1 MEFGDKVM
9 VTYKNGDQFVG
20 RIKDETEKMWV
31 IEFDNNDVRKIK
43 NNESVA
49 LGNSNLSLVRKTMKI
64 EIVDD
69 PKTPEVETPEVET
82 PEVETPEVETPEV
95 ETPKVTHKNVDGSF
109 GKVEFKTNKRV
120 RRNNVFVLFGVLA
133 AIALLGFIIVTVL
146 I

>member
-82 PEVETPEVETPEV
+82 P
-95 ETPKVTHKNVDGSF
+95 KVTHKNVDGSF